1 MMSINDLY
9 SDDIITID
17 DTSNTV
23 TLNVADATNIHN
35 PFFSSN
41 MSSSI
46 NDNSTVPYL
55 TINNGT
61 SGTGLNYGTYQY
73 HTNNT
78 APWVTV
84 NPNTQ
89 GTLDVKGDAN
99 FEGDIKFKGKSLEEL
114 FAKIEDR
121 LAILQPDPA
130 KLEKYEALRKA
141 YDHYK
146 LLEKLIQE
154 D

>member
-1 MMSINDLY
+1 MSINY
-9 SDDIITID
+9 SSDVITSDSMDDTITID
-17 DTSNTV
+17 SIMDSTM
-23 TLNVADATNIHN
+23 
-35 PFFSSN
+35 SSN
-41 MSSSI
+41 LNYSI
-46 NDNSTVPYL
+46 T
-55 TINNGT
+55 G
-61 SGTGLNYGTYQY
+61 SGTAGTGYHNSNYTYI
-73 HTNNT
+73 TDNT

-84 NPNTQ
+84 NPNTSN
-89 GTLDVKGDAN
+89 TLDVKGDAN
-99 FEGDIKFKGKSLEEL
+99 FSGDIKFKGRSLEEL

-146 LLEKLIQE
+146 LLEKLIHE